1 MKDAANQVFLI
12 KSLHNFR
19 CDHHQHHCRQTTSIM
34 MLPVVLL
41 LSCLLTSLAFCPPS
55 TTCTRRCSH
64 SVSHAASQ
72 STWHV
77 ASNRMDGVSISSS
90 RATSSRLAMTSD
102 AADLDPNEAIARRIV
117 VTGDVCGG
125 YYRSCVTNEVT
136 STTHVAFRRVVAK
149 RFRNL
154 KGTMSPPDESR
165 RAEIYVE
172 GKRKSV
178 ESFIR
183 WCRRGDVGLSQS
195 IKVEQV
201 VEEFPTGIYDDF
213 NVDTG
218 RG

>member
-1 MKDAANQVFLI
+1 
-12 KSLHNFR
+12 
-19 CDHHQHHCRQTTSIM
+19 M

-125 YYRSCVTNEVT
+125 YYRSCVTNE
-136 STTHVAFRRVVAK
+136 AK

-172 GKRKSV
+172 VSV
-178 ESFIR
+178 ERASLLN
-183 WCRRGDVGLSQS
+183 RRVLL
-195 IKVEQV
+195 
-201 VEEFPTGIYDDF
+201 PLH
-213 NVDTG
+213 
-218 RG
+218 R